1 MTCNRIRKQTQWE
14 RNLIPERPRI
24 TLLVN
29 LIVSFSLSL
38 SLLFFCCIIFIA
50 DVNIVTFYTRND
62 WYHHKWQMC
71 VVIIWMENKKIPEL
85 AASRQRVLAIKSL
98 FIDNIVLS
106 ARRAILEAIWWKKKQ
121 GITHGNNNKKALSSH
136 NFSFISI
143 YLYQWQTEKPIWKNS
158 KNYIDEVCERINF
171 APMIKAYHAM
181 CWTKWEPYID

>member
-106 ARRAILEAIWWKKKQ
+106 ARRAILEAIWWKKNRELLMATTTKRHCHPT
-121 GITHGNNNKKALSSH
+121 IFRSFLSICI
-136 NFSFISI
+136 NGK
-143 YLYQWQTEKPIWKNS
+143 LKNRYG
-158 KNYIDEVCERINF
+158 KIRKIILTRYVRE
-171 APMIKAYHAM
+171 
-181 CWTKWEPYID
+181 